1 MPDPTPPPSRALDG
15 LPTTDPADSAS
26 LRLLLD
32 QAFEDGGFTARVETG
47 GGDALVSATL
57 LSTRFPFGSSAP
69 LAAAWLEQ
77 EAVAPARA
85 RLDDA
90 LNIVLD
96 LSSAAAVQ
104 RLIAVLLE
112 PHIRAHTTAIALRE
126 ILAGHRVAHTADV
139 HGADA
144 VALTL
149 WDCAGL
155 DTAALFAGLLGAT
168 CISDG
173 LDLSRKR
180 HLRRLADRL
189 TWLATGITGSPVKAE
204 ATPGCAHEPDH
215 VTFLLTPGQ
224 ASRLARRLDT
234 ARPVDSPPHDEP
246 GPERS
251 PDVTERRA

>member
-15 LPTTDPADSAS
+15 LPTTDPDS

-32 QAFEDGGFTARVETG
+32 QAFEDGGFSARVETG

-77 EAVAPARA
+77 EAVSPARA

-90 LNIVLD
+90 FNVVLD

-104 RLIAVLLE
+104 RLIVVLLE
-112 PHIRAHTTAIALRE
+112 PHIRAQTTAIALRE
-126 ILAGHRVAHTADV
+126 ILAGHRIAHAADV
-139 HGADA
+139 HEADV

-149 WDCAGL
+149 WDCADL
-155 DTAALFAGLLGAT
+155 DTAALFAGLLGAPG
-168 CISDG
+168 ISDG
-173 LDLSRKR
+173 LDLSRNR

-189 TWLATGITGSPVKAE
+189 TWLATGIAGSPVLAE
-204 ATPGCAHEPDH
+204 ATPGCAHEPDQ
-215 VTFLLTPGQ
+215 VSFLLTLGQ
-224 ASRLARRLDT
+224 ARRLARRLDT
-234 ARPVDSPPHDEP
+234 ARPVASPLHGEQ

-251 PDVTERRA
+251 PDVAEGRA